1 MLRGIVIQAIK
12 TGNKES
18 GGTPSPITPPVTQSV
33 KNSPSDGGGS
43 VGTNCGP
50 TTVVGGRN
58 STEKSDSRKR
68 SKRRSQSRGID
79 KGSESRGGCK
89 DSLQTSTPVYPHAI
103 TPSHSSHYSTPSPT
117 AHLHTLTSTPSR
129 PHTSPLATPLSASRL
144 SSGIGSLQEE
154 EEGGISGFKQTSKV
168 KDSIH
173 PSRNSSS
180 VDSRTDAR
188 KYGDGNKKD
197 DPHRLTNS
205 SGLQLMHSEVCE
217 KSLAKAETETW
228 AKRVFPRHTVPSEG
242 IVKSPQVRSV
252 PSNGDNNISLHS
264 HTPPSI
270 DSTQMR
276 SSPSQT
282 RPMDSPQANTLSPS
296 TGLRSPLASG
306 GVSPRTVQQL
316 QDGMERLQNSREE
329 KEKLSGDVQL
339 LSLRVEEEEL
349 K

>member
-18 GGTPSPITPPVTQSV
+18 EGTPSPITSPVTQSV
-33 KNSPSDGGGS
+33 KNSPSDVGGS

-50 TTVVGGRN
+50 TTVVDGRN

-68 SKRRSQSRGID
+68 SKRRQSRGID

-89 DSLQTSTPVYPHAI
+89 DSLPTSTSVYPHAI

-154 EEGGISGFKQTSKV
+154 EEGGISGFKQTSKE

-173 PSRNSSS
+173 PSRNSSL

-188 KYGDGNKKD
+188 KYGDGNGKD

-205 SGLQLMHSEVCE
+205 SDLQLMHSEVCE
-217 KSLAKAETETW
+217 KSSAKAEMETW

-252 PSNGDNNISLHS
+252 PSNQDNSISLHS
-264 HTPPSI
+264 HTPPVI

-276 SSPSQT
+276 SSPPQA

-296 TGLRSPLASG
+296 TGLRSPLPSSG
-306 GVSPRTVQQL
+306 ISPRTVQQL

-329 KEKLSGDVQL
+329 KEKLSGDIQL